1 MHFHGLTLL
10 EVSPYPLDMR
20 WIIRTVA
27 VLSVVS
33 WLVVAGQFARPVV
46 SSPDN
51 WVPLHGQS
59 PLIAK
64 SLPLDW
70 SRRILSDTRGVF
82 PGADREQAEAVVPI
96 VERYATRFRLDPLVV
111 LAVIQVESRFDPTAV
126 SEQGAMGLMQLQSV
140 TARDLAMDEG
150 LNWTGDDLLFDPEVN
165 VMLGCAYLRR
175 LMDRF
180 GDQDAAL
187 AAYSSGPTL
196 VEARRDANGRIPLAY
211 SDRVWDVLTA
221 IQGKVAA

>member
-1 MHFHGLTLL
+1 
-10 EVSPYPLDMR
+10 MR
-20 WIIRTVA
+20 WIIRTAA

-46 SSPDN
+46 CAPDTR
-51 WVPLHGQS
+51 VPLHGKS
-59 PLIAK
+59 PAIAR

-70 SRRILSDTRGVF
+70 SRRVLSDTNEVF
-82 PGADREQAEAVVPI
+82 PGAGREQAEAVVPI
-96 VERYATRFRLDPLVV
+96 VERCARRFRLDPLVV

-126 SEQGAMGLMQLQSV
+126 SEQGAIGLMQLQSV
-140 TARDLAMDEG
+140 TARDLAIDQG

-221 IQGKVAA
+221 LQGKVAA

>member
-1 MHFHGLTLL
+1 
-10 EVSPYPLDMR
+10 MR

-33 WLVVAGQFARPVV
+33 WIVVAGLFARPVV
-46 SSPDN
+46 SSETKLPARRE
-51 WVPLHGQS
+51 PLE
-59 PLIAK
+59 AAR

-70 SRRILSDTRGVF
+70 SRRVLAGSHDVF
-82 PGADREQAEAVVPI
+82 AGARREQADAVLPI
-96 VERYATRFRLDPLVV
+96 VERYSRRFRLDPLMV
-111 LAVIQVESRFDPTAV
+111 LAVIQVESRFEPDAV
-126 SEQGAMGLMQLQSV
+126 SAQGAIGLMQLQGA
-140 TARDLAMDEG
+140 TARDLAMDLG
-150 LNWTGDDLLFDPEVN
+150 LEWTGDDLLLDPDLN

-187 AAYSSGPTL
+187 AAYCSGPTL
-196 VEARRDANGRIPLAY
+196 VEARRGANDRIPLAY

-221 IQGKVAA
+221 LRGKVSA

>member
-1 MHFHGLTLL
+1 
-10 EVSPYPLDMR
+10 MR
-20 WIIRTVA
+20 WIIRIVA

-46 SSPDN
+46 SSPDTR
-51 WVPLHGQS
+51 VLLHGKS
-59 PLIAK
+59 PVIAR

-70 SRRILSDTRGVF
+70 SRRVLADTREVF
-82 PGADREQAEAVVPI
+82 PGAGHDRAEAVIPI
-96 VERYATRFRLDPLVV
+96 VERYSRRFRLDPLVV

-126 SEQGAMGLMQLQSV
+126 SEQGAIGLMQLQSV
-140 TARDLAMDEG
+140 TARDLAMDQG

-221 IQGKVAA
+221 LQFKVAA

>member
-1 MHFHGLTLL
+1 
-10 EVSPYPLDMR
+10 MR
-20 WIIRTVA
+20 WIIRTLA

-33 WLVVAGQFARPVV
+33 WLVVAGQFARPVI
-46 SSPDN
+46 SSSDTAFPSHRKN
-51 WVPLHGQS
+51 PTI
-59 PLIAK
+59 PR
-64 SLPLDW
+64 SLPVDW
-70 SRRILSDTRGVF
+70 SRRVLADTREVF
-82 PGADREQAEAVVPI
+82 PGAGRDQAEKVVPI
-96 VERYATRFRLDPLVV
+96 VERYARRFRLDPLVV

-126 SEQGAMGLMQLQSV
+126 SEQGAIGLMQLQGV
-140 TARDLAMDEG
+140 TARDLAMELG
-150 LNWTGDDLLFDPEVN
+150 LKWTGDDLLFDPDMN

-187 AAYSSGPTL
+187 AAYSSGPTV

-221 IQGKVAA
+221 LQSKVAA

>member
-1 MHFHGLTLL
+1 
-10 EVSPYPLDMR
+10 MR

-27 VLSVVS
+27 VLSVAS
-33 WLVVAGQFARPVV
+33 WLVVSGQFARPVV
-46 SSPDN
+46 SSPDLPA
-51 WVPLHGQS
+51 PLHGKNHA
-59 PLIAK
+59 IAK

-70 SRRILSDTRGVF
+70 SRRVLADTREVF
-82 PGADREQAEAVVPI
+82 PGASRDQAEAVVPL
-96 VERYATRFRLDPLVV
+96 VERYARRFRLDPLVV

-126 SEQGAMGLMQLQSV
+126 SEQGAMGLMQLQGV
-140 TARDLAMDEG
+140 TARDLAMDLG
-150 LNWTGDDLLFDPEVN
+150 LKWTGDDLLFDRDVN

-175 LMDRF
+175 LLDRF

-187 AAYSSGPTL
+187 AAYSSGPTF

-221 IQGKVAA
+221 LQSRVTA

>member
-1 MHFHGLTLL
+1 
-10 EVSPYPLDMR
+10 MR

-33 WLVVAGQFARPVV
+33 WLVVAGQFARPVA
-46 SSPDN
+46 SLADTPA
-51 WVPLHGQS
+51 PLHRKN
-59 PLIAK
+59 PAIAK
-64 SLPLDW
+64 GLPLDW
-70 SRRILSDTRGVF
+70 SRRVLADAREVF
-82 PGADREQAEAVVPI
+82 PGAGREQAASVVPI
-96 VERYATRFRLDPLVV
+96 VERYARRFRLDPLVV

-126 SEQGAMGLMQLQSV
+126 SAQGAIGLMQLQST
-140 TARDLAMDEG
+140 TAQDLATDLG
-150 LNWTGDDLLFDPEVN
+150 LTWTGDDLLFDPDVN

-187 AAYSSGPTL
+187 AAYCSGPTF

-221 IQGKVAA
+221 LQGKVAA